1 MSAFAAW
8 LDPGS
13 TPLDPGTKSVIP
25 FRGRHA
31 GRRGETAIADQ
42 QFPAEYIERASGA
55 ITAFLCAKRPVEKW
69 STSHQDPEHL
79 PSY

>member
-25 FRGRHA
+25 FRG
-31 GRRGETAIADQ
+31 GTPGG
-42 QFPAEYIERASGA
+42 AEKPQSLISNSPR
-55 ITAFLCAKRPVEKW
+55 
-69 STSHQDPEHL
+69 STSSGHRAR
-79 PSY
+79 